1 MVKFKKALLYIC
13 ILIAIALIAALVLY
27 HVPFSAQIDMEV
39 EGVQIDM
46 TGEIQKEV
54 TITLAGQRKDYLF
67 KDDVLAFEVK
77 INEGDTEIIS
87 TFEVDSASIV
97 RLEDTISYAAQSVYY
112 PQEETLKSCTFV
124 FEDTLKSFL
133 LLDYDGFQYLFSED
147 APLTPDDI
155 LERLHADYFLP
166 VPTPINLEMDGK
178 QITTTGREKKDV
190 TITLKGQRVD
200 YPGYGSKL
208 ELEITVTAGDTEII
222 PTYKVSPTSILGSH
236 FQDGTFSA
244 FLLINKPLN
253 GFVGCTLAFDE
264 NFQSIFLKG
273 YDEFY
278 YVFAED
284 PQLTPDEITD
294 KFLAYLD

>member
-1 MVKFKKALLYIC
+1 MVKLKKALLYIC

-97 RLEDTISYAAQSVYY
+97 RLEDTISYVAKSLYY

-147 APLTPDDI
+147 DPLTPDDI

-200 YPGYGSKL
+200 YTGRRGML

-222 PTYKVSPTSILGSH
+222 PTYKVSPTSILD

-244 FLLINKPLN
+244 FLLIYKQPLN
-253 GFVGCTLAFDE
+253 GFVDCTLAFEE
-264 NFQSIFLKG
+264 NFQSMFLKG

-284 PQLTPDEITD
+284 PQLTPGEITD
-294 KFLAYLD
+294 KFLRHLD